1 MPETEENKEG
11 APADTDKAN
20 AKGTG
25 AVPLVTPPPVS
36 PTGQLDKMQREALR
50 QRLRERFH

>member
-1 MPETEENKEG
+1 MPENEGNKEG
-11 APADTDKAN
+11 PPSDTDKTN

-25 AVPLVTPPPVS
+25 GVPLVTPPPAS
-36 PTGQLDKMQREALR
+36 PAGQLDKGQREALR